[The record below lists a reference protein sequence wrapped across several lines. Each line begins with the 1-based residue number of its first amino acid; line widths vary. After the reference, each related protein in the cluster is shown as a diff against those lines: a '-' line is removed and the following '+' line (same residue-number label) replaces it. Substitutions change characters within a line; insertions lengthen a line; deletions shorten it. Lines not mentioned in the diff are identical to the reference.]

1 MDQTTDAGHL
11 SGHHNDDAPFAEQ
24 RSRYLRHCAE
34 RGATPF
40 SLRTKRSEL
49 LWIATRLGP
58 DAASEGIDIDALRR
72 IAIERQQAHGAVT
85 AARRVVDIGRP
96 WLRFLGWW
104 REPSAGFGY
113 QNQLDEYVRWM
124 RDERGF
130 TLSTLEQWTRVIGRF
145 LRWCEQTNRQLGA
158 LQAADIDAYFVTQ
171 ATGRWSRVSVANTAS
186 ALRGFLR
193 YAGKRGM
200 CADSLAGSICRPR
213 LYRQE
218 SLPYAPDWS
227 DVQRMLAD
235 AETDKPRDIRD
246 RAILL
251 LLAVYGMRS
260 GEVVALRLDQIDW
273 AGRTPRLFRLKRRQP
288 QIYPLVSSVA
298 EALRQNYNVQFVT
311 AATLVAMLAKAHADG
326 SLDKQLTTL
335 SRPKLLIIDELG
347 YLPFEANAAH
357 LFFQLVSRRYEKG
370 SILITSNRSVGE
382 WGSVFGDP
390 VVATAILDRLL
401 HHSTVITIRGDS
413 YRLREK
419 RRSGLLQKVGPA
431 LETNETA
438 NQ

>member
-1 MDQTTDAGHL
+1 MDQTTDAGHS
-11 SGHHNDDAPFAEQ
+11 SGHHNDDAPFAKE
-24 RSRYLRHCAE
+24 RNRYLRHCAE

-58 DAASEGIDIDALRR
+58 DAASEGIDIEALRR

-104 REPSAGFGY
+104 REPSAGFEY

-130 TLSTLEQWTRVIGRF
+130 TPSTLEQWTRVIGRF
-145 LRWCEQTNRQLGA
+145 LRWCDRTNRQLGD
-158 LQAADIDAYFVTQ
+158 LQAGDIDAYFVTQ

-273 AGRTPRLFRLKRRQP
+273 AGRTLRLFRLKRRQP

-298 EALRQNYNVQFVT
+298 EALAHYIDTIRPSSSCPEVFLCMQAPRRPLKAGSIYDVANRRFVALGIEAAHRGGHALRHACASRLLAEGLSIKEIGDHLGHRS
-311 AATLVAMLAKAHADG
+311 AATTSIYAKVNLAA
-326 SLDKQLTTL
+326 
-335 SRPKLLIIDELG
+335 
-347 YLPFEANAAH
+347 
-357 LFFQLVSRRYEKG
+357 
-370 SILITSNRSVGE
+370 
-382 WGSVFGDP
+382 
-390 VVATAILDRLL
+390 
-401 HHSTVITIRGDS
+401 
-413 YRLREK
+413 LREV
-419 RRSGLLQKVGPA
+419 GAFDLGALQ
-431 LETNETA
+431 
-438 NQ
+438 